1 MLTESRLLLVL
12 LFSTACRVENPYTVN
27 EYALEM
33 TDPVLQVT
41 PEALD
46 AGVICAS
53 APHVETVYLANTGTD
68 LLEIDALNATG
79 GWKVL
84 SNPTPLTIPVG
95 EQVPISIQ
103 TATDTGMLVI
113 TSNDPENPV
122 QQVFLHGD
130 VDMSP
135 TIETSS
141 QFHGDILHEVVELS
155 AVVSD
160 DYDDPT
166 DLLVEWSSSREGV
179 FATSVPDEN
188 GLVSFVWDP
197 SYSMGEQ
204 TIRGSVQ
211 DSCDN
216 KTENDISLCRQL
228 HYVTQ
233 TLDFSTWHFEGS
245 ANWSSQY
252 GWLELTPPEQGQV
265 GTAFSTD
272 QHVPAGQVEIEFQFY
287 IGDGTGAD
295 GFSLTA
301 LDVNR
306 MTSFMGGEGCGL
318 GYGAGSDCT
327 VGPALPGW
335 SIEVDTYFNLEQDPT
350 PSDHVMFTFDGDIGR
365 PAVWAELPEMEDTGW
380 HTMRVLVQEPHVLVE
395 IDGIPYIDQDIFGFY
410 NFDAFVGFTA
420 ATGGDTNR
428 QLIDALVITEQTCGD

>member
-1 MLTESRLLLVL
+1 MLTESRLLFVFL
-12 LFSTACRVENPYTVN
+12 LSTACRVDAQSGG
-27 EYALEM
+27 EYGLEI

-41 PEALD
+41 PTALD
-46 AGVICAS
+46 AGVICAG

-68 LLEIDALNATG
+68 LLEIHDLNATG

-84 SNPTPLTIPVG
+84 STSTPIYIPVG
-95 EQVPISIQ
+95 EQVPISVQ
-103 TATDTGMLVI
+103 TATETGMLAI
-113 TSNDPENPV
+113 TSSDPENPI
-122 QQVFLHGD
+122 QQVLLYGEA
-130 VDMSP
+130 DMSP
-135 TIETSS
+135 SIEMST
-141 QFHGDILHEVVELS
+141 QLQGDILHETVGLT
-155 AVVSD
+155 ALVSD
-160 DYDDPT
+160 DHDKPT
-166 DLLVEWSSSREGV
+166 DLVVEWSTSTDGV

-188 GLVSFVWDP
+188 GLVSAVWDG

-204 TIRGSVQ
+204 TIRGTVK

-216 KTENDISLCRQL
+216 RSEKDVSLCRQL
-228 HYVTQ
+228 HYVSQ
-233 TLDFSTWHFEGS
+233 TLDFSTWHYEGS
-245 ANWSSQY
+245 ANWSSED
-252 GWLELTPPEQGQV
+252 GWLELTPAEQGQV

-272 QHVPAGQVEIEFQFY
+272 QQVPAGQVEIEFQFY

-295 GFSLTA
+295 GLSLTA
-301 LDVNR
+301 MDVDR

-350 PSDHVMFTFDGDIGR
+350 PADHVMFTFDGDVGK

-380 HTMRVLVQEPHVLVE
+380 HTMRVLVDQPHVLVE
-395 IDGIPYIDQDIFGFY
+395 IDGVPYIDQDISGFY
-410 NFDAFVGFTA
+410 DFDAYVGFTA

-428 QLIDALVITEQTCGD
+428 QLIDSLVITEKLCGDE